1 MKLREGSLTALYSVA
16 ELHGQNNGAH
26 VTQGHCSVTSNR
38 RQPCLVSAAAA
49 AMLLATE
56 TSHRFM
62 SIKSFKN
69 STSHVFITT
78 LSCITPQYNELG
90 LLKYSPLSALISRF
104 SPNQSS
110 TCGFCQS

>member
-1 MKLREGSLTALYSVA
+1 MFRWQLYSLA

-38 RQPCLVSAAAA
+38 RQPCLLSAAAA

-69 STSHVFITT
+69 STSQAMY
-78 LSCITPQYNELG
+78 LSQPCH
-90 LLKYSPLSALISRF
+90 A
-104 SPNQSS
+104 
-110 TCGFCQS
+110 